1 MLAANFTE
9 LRKDLK
15 KYLDIIEENDETLIV
30 KRGVGKG
37 TVLMSLDEY
46 NSLIETVHLL
56 STKNNASRL
65 FESVKQIDEGN
76 TIKKNINDLK

>member
-56 STKNNASRL
+56 TSKNNANRL
-65 FESVKQIDEGN
+65 FDSIKQIEEGN
-76 TIKKNINDLK
+76 SIKKKMDDLK

>member
-56 STKNNASRL
+56 SSKNNAKHL
-65 FESVKQIDEGN
+65 FDSIKQIEEGQ
-76 TIKKNINDLK
+76 TVKKKLKDL

>member
-56 STKNNASRL
+56 SSKNNANRL
-65 FESVKQIDEGN
+65 FESVKQIEEGK
-76 TIKKNINDLK
+76 TIKKNIKDLK

>member
-56 STKNNASRL
+56 SSKNNANRL
-65 FESVKQIDEGN
+65 FDSIKQIEEGN
-76 TIKKNINDLK
+76 SIKKKMDDLK

>member
-65 FESVKQIDEGN
+65 FESVKQIEEGN

>member
-56 STKNNASRL
+56 SSKNNAKRL
-65 FESVKQIDEGN
+65 FDSIKQIEEGN
-76 TIKKNINDLK
+76 SIKKKMDDLK